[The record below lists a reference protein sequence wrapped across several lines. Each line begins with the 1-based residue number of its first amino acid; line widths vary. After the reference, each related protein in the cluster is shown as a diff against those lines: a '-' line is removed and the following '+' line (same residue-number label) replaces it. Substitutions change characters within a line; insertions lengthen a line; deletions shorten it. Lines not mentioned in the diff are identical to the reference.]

1 VENKKMSKYG
11 IGIYLYLDY
20 MKHMAIVFFLMSICV
35 TPSIYFNFFEGSYL
49 KNDTDNIFFSKVKQT
64 TIGNRNVFPMN

>member
-1 VENKKMSKYG
+1 MEKYG

-35 TPSIYFNFFEGSYL
+35 TPTIYFNFFEGNYL
-49 KNDTDNIFFSKVKQT
+49 KNDS
-64 TIGNRNVFPMN
+64 VFYNYY